1 MDTVKANR
9 ATMFKTVD
17 AYLDQNN
24 AVWNG
29 MAPFVDAAQAFKTK
43 IAAIDAAAQKQ
54 EAPTGATA
62 DKASARETLEDVL
75 FLTCQ
80 ALSVLAH
87 SGNDNDLLALTNLSA
102 SDIHRLTETELSN
115 RAASVMTAANARKP
129 GLATMQVTQANID
142 EFDQAIQNFNAAKA
156 APRTKT
162 ADRVA
167 QTQSLSELIREGNE
181 ILRNRI
187 DSLVNLFR
195 RTNPDVVAG
204 YKAARV
210 IVDRAASHAT
220 GKGAGTAPPSTP
232 GGKQ

>member
-9 ATMFKTVD
+9 VTMFKTVD

-24 AVWNG
+24 TVWNG
-29 MAPFVDAAQAFKTK
+29 MALFVDASQAFKTK
-43 IAAIDAAAQKQ
+43 IAAIDTAAQKQ

-75 FLTCQ
+75 FLMCQ
-80 ALSVLAH
+80 ALSVLGH

-115 RAASVMTAANARKP
+115 RAATVLVEANARKP
-129 GLATMQVTQANID
+129 ALATVQVTQANID

-156 APRTKT
+156 APRTRT

-167 QTQSLSELIREGNE
+167 QTQSLSELIREVNE
-181 ILRNRI
+181 ILRNQI
-187 DSLVNLFR
+187 DPLVNLFR
-195 RTNPDVVAG
+195 RTNTDFVAG

-210 IVDRAASHAT
+210 IVDRAASHAA
-220 GKGAGTAPPSTP
+220 GKSAGTAPTSTP
-232 GGKQ
+232 TGNK